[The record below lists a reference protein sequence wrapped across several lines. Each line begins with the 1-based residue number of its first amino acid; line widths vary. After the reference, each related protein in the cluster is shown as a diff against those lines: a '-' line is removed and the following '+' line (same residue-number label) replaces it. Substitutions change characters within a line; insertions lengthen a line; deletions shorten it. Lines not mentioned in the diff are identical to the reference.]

1 MTPTNY
7 LPIVAQLARDDV
19 ELSTTVGVH
28 REGRY
33 DPTTIVTATEVWRAA
48 RTPDGPGTLH
58 LARRSGAFHVRTWGP
73 GGDWLGER
81 TPALLGHH
89 DRPDALVAVH
99 PAVAQAQRRHPGL
112 RIGRTGQV
120 LHALVPAVLAQR
132 VTAVEARRS
141 WLGLC
146 QALGVPAPG
155 PMRLVLPPDPADL
168 AGRPYWWYHRFGVDR
183 GRAETIRRA
192 ARHAARLEEAAELP
206 LPQAYERLAAFPGL
220 GPWTVA
226 TVAASALGDADAVV
240 LGDYHLPHLVS
251 YALAGERRGT
261 DERMVEL
268 LEPYLGHRGRV
279 VRLLALSGF
288 GPPRR
293 QPRQRI
299 LPLAAM

>member
-1 MTPTNY
+1 
-7 LPIVAQLARDDV
+7 VAQPPRDEV

-28 REGRY
+28 REGGG
-33 DPTTIVTATEVWRAA
+33 DPTTIVTATDVWRAA
-48 RTPDGPGTLH
+48 RTPDGAGTLH
-58 LARRSGAFHVRTWGP
+58 LARRGDTLDVQTWGP
-73 GGDWLGER
+73 GGGWLR
-81 TPALLGHH
+81 DRLPALLGHH
-89 DRPDALVAVH
+89 DRPEALVARH
-99 PAVAQAQRRHPGL
+99 AAVAEAQRRHPGL

-132 VTAVEARRS
+132 VTGLEARRS
-141 WLGLC
+141 WRDIC
-146 QALGVPAPG
+146 RALGTPAPG

-192 ARHAARLEEAAELP
+192 ARHAGRLEEAADLP
-206 LPQAYERLAAFPGL
+206 LPLAYERLAAVAGL

-226 TVAASALGDADAVV
+226 TVAGNAFGDVDAVV

-251 YALAGERRGT
+251 YALAGERRGS
-261 DERMVEL
+261 DERMVAL
-268 LEPYLGHRGRV
+268 LEPYRGQRGRV

-293 QPRQRI
+293 RPRQRI
-299 LPLAAM
+299 VPVAAM